1 MVKEQKKSRWGL
13 IIGVLIFLFAIAY
26 IFAGLVSLLIGSEE
40 IQEGNV
46 AVIPIRGM
54 ILTEDGGDLFYSGA
68 AVSRIIVNDIEKA
81 ASDSR
86 IEAILLEIN
95 SPGGAPVATDEI
107 ATAVERANK
116 TVVALIREVG
126 ASGAYWVASASDYVI
141 ANRMSIT
148 GSIGVY
154 GSYLDFSGF
163 INDWNI
169 SYERLVAGDRKD
181 LGVPLRK
188 LSEDE
193 KKVLQK
199 KLNLM
204 HQVFKDEVQKNRELT
219 NSQIENVG
227 QGEFYL
233 GSEALNL
240 GLIDELGGKQEAIS
254 YIENKLNITVDLVSY
269 ERKQSFIDLLAGLL
283 NEKNFYLGKGIGE
296 GMQGNN
302 VGMLR

>member
-1 MVKEQKKSRWGL
+1 M
-13 IIGVLIFLFAIAY
+13 
-26 IFAGLVSLLIGSEE
+26 
-40 IQEGNV
+40 
-46 AVIPIRGM
+46 
-54 ILTEDGGDLFYSGA
+54 
-68 AVSRIIVNDIEKA
+68 
-81 ASDSR
+81 
-86 IEAILLEIN
+86 
-95 SPGGAPVATDEI
+95 
-107 ATAVERANK
+107 
-116 TVVALIREVG
+116 
-126 ASGAYWVASASDYVI
+126 
-141 ANRMSIT
+141 
-148 GSIGVY
+148 
-154 GSYLDFSGF
+154 
-163 INDWNI
+163 
-169 SYERLVAGDRKD
+169 
-181 LGVPLRK
+181 PLRK

-204 HQVFKDEVQKNRELT
+204 HQVFKDEVQKNRKLT